1 MTFLRSFDDELAVL
15 ALRVMAALA
24 SPPSTHKCLEESRH
38 ETELHKTV
46 ALCNPFFDIGT
57 YDLNFDNIY
66 SASLQLIHVVIS
78 YFFYH
83 VFTSSTTI

>member
-1 MTFLRSFDDELAVL
+1 MSFLRSFDDELAIL

-57 YDLNFDNIY
+57 YDLNFEYVY
-66 SASLQLIHVVIS
+66 SASLQFNHIVIS
-78 YFFYH
+78 CFFYH
-83 VFTSSTTI
+83 VFTLSTI

>member
-38 ETELHKTV
+38 DTELHKTV

-57 YDLNFDNIY
+57 YHQDFDIFY
-66 SASLQLIHVVIS
+66 SVS
-78 YFFYH
+78 FKFYLCANY
-83 VFTSSTTI
+83 